1 MFHFV
6 IGNAAEDGVFHLLLL
21 LIDAAW
27 GRSGGLGVCIV
38 IVGGQSLLLSHL
50 GGCGLGS
57 LHGWGL

>member
-6 IGNAAEDGVFHLLLL
+6 IRNVAEDGVFHLLLL
-21 LIDAAW
+21 LIGAAW
-27 GRSGGLGVCIV
+27 GRSGGGVCIV

-50 GGCGLGS
+50 GGCGLGD

>member
-6 IGNAAEDGVFHLLLL
+6 IRNAAEDGVFHLLLL
-21 LIDAAW
+21 LADAAW
-27 GRSGGLGVCIV
+27 GRNGGWGVCII

-50 GGCGLGS
+50 RGCGLED